1 MKRLSRSDID
11 KAVRMRLS
19 GASMANIA
27 HALGVSYK
35 TLRKALARHILAS
48 AVRDTSSSDDNDST
62 MPRNWFLRNGELEP
76 PASELVHVGADSP
89 DYPGFN
95 LLPDDAARLHEVRQQ
110 NGWYGLHPDFFPAKN
125 Y

>member
-1 MKRLSRSDID
+1 MKRLTRIQID
-11 KAVRMRLS
+11 RAVRLRLN

-35 TLRKALARHILAS
+35 TLQKALARHLLAFS
-48 AVRDTSSSDDNDST
+48 VRDTISDDNDSP
-62 MPRNWFLRNGELEP
+62 MPRDWFLTNGEIEP
-76 PASELVHVGADSP
+76 PASELVHVGADAAG
-89 DYPGFN
+89 YPGFD

-110 NGWYGLHPDFFPAKN
+110 NGWYGLHPDFFPTKN